1 MKGVTPLERILREV
15 KTYGFDTEEQAKQ
28 FVEELAE
35 EVAGEITK
43 HSIERKTKK
52 AKGEIIAECFQLTVQ
67 IDYEKIFDYLLDD
80 MGGID

>member
-1 MKGVTPLERILREV
+1 MERILREV
-15 KTYGFDTEEQAKQ
+15 KTWGFDTEEAAKQ

-35 EVAGEITK
+35 DCAGDITK

-80 MGGID
+80 VGGSD

>member
-1 MKGVTPLERILREV
+1 MERILREV

-28 FVEELAE
+28 FVEDLAD

-67 IDYEKIFDYLLDD
+67 IDYEKIFDYLMDD
-80 MGGID
+80 VGGAE